1 MPEFIRSST
10 VRASRC
16 NCSGKEYLEA
26 NPGTSTYRY
35 TQIRGD
41 AGLDRRASRCE
52 GIYRRCARLHCS
64 RESGAHCTARSLRT
78 RVGRTA
84 QDFVC
89 HYATAM
95 LPARPRKPQDKAKAE
110 VGVQIVERW
119 ILARPR
125 HQRFFSLAE

>member
-1 MPEFIRSST
+1 MPDWIGARVDAMEFIGG
-10 VRASRC
+10 VPAFI
-16 NCSGKEYLEA
+16 A
-26 NPGTSTYRY
+26 PDNPALIAQPDRY
-35 TQIRGD
+35 EP
-41 AGLDRRASRCE
+41 AL
-52 GIYRRCARLHCS
+52 
-64 RESGAHCTARSLRT
+64 
-78 RVGRTA
+78 GRTA